1 MSETRSWN
9 SVIRWLPRRVI
20 LSWKVPL
27 KDGNEEDR
35 WGSKKRDG
43 NRRRHTSLSVT
54 STRAKSIS
62 PYNFSTQLKFIFHV
76 VTINSCI
83 ISELST
89 FVRIMFQGRK
99 IHNMSTI
106 FETFDPSCFFC
117 FRLFKYFLFAC
128 TRAFNI
134 EYSIKSKQT
143 ILNIHCAFAR
153 NVNSIDIIL
162 VCIKT
167 RTKHLSITLILL

>member
-43 NRRRHTSLSVT
+43 NRKRHTSLSVT
-54 STRAKSIS
+54 SSRARTIS
-62 PYNFSTQLKFIFHV
+62 SYNFLIQLKFIFHM
-76 VTINSCI
+76 VTINSRI
-83 ISELST
+83 FSGLST
-89 FVRIMFQGRK
+89 FVRITFQKRK
-99 IHNMSTI
+99 IYNMRTI
-106 FETFDPSCFFC
+106 FGTFDPSCFFC
-117 FRLFKYFLFAC
+117 FKLFKYFLFAC

-143 ILNIHCAFAR
+143 ILNIHYAFAR

-167 RTKHLSITLILL
+167 HIKHLSITLILL